1 MKGSNSNG
9 MKIGFF
15 DSGLGGLTILK
26 TTRALMPQYQ
36 YVFFGDTAHVPY
48 GGKSEDEIHELT
60 WKGIETLFDAGAVL
74 VIVACNS
81 ASAESLR
88 KIQDST
94 LKEKYPD
101 RRILG
106 VIIPTVEVLV
116 DSISNQV
123 LLIGTERTINS
134 KKYERELSKIK
145 NTITLY
151 TRATPTLVPKIEC
164 GDIDGAVADAQ
175 NVIDEVGGEVDTV
188 VLGCTHY
195 TMLKNQIRAL
205 YPQKQI
211 ISQDEIIPEK
221 LKNYLDRHP
230 EIESRLTHERGIEI
244 LLSAESPEY
253 DLIKKDFLIV

>member
-1 MKGSNSNG
+1 

-26 TTRALMPQYQ
+26 ATRNLLPQYD

-48 GGKSEDEIHELT
+48 GGKSEEEIHSLT
-60 WKGIETLFDAGAVL
+60 WHGIETLFEAGALL

-88 KIQDST
+88 KIQDT
-94 LKEKYPD
+94 VLKEQYPD
-101 RRILG
+101 RRVLG
-106 VIIPTVEVLV
+106 VIIPTVETLI
-116 DSISNQV
+116 DRKSNRV

-134 KKYERELSKIK
+134 KKYERELSKIE
-145 NTITLY
+145 NTITLM
-151 TRATPTLVPKIEC
+151 THATPSLVPKIEI
-164 GDIDGAVADAQ
+164 GDLVGACTDVKKVVDGVRGNIDT
-175 NVIDEVGGEVDTV
+175 I

-195 TMLKNQIRAL
+195 TMLKMQLREA
-205 YPQKQI
+205 YPEMEI

-221 LKNYLDRHP
+221 LKNYLARHP

-253 DLIKKDFLIV
+253 DLIKKDFLVV

>member
-1 MKGSNSNG
+1 

-26 TTRALMPQYQ
+26 ATRELIPQYQ

-48 GGKSEDEIHELT
+48 GGKSEAEIHELT

-106 VIIPTVEVLV
+106 VIIPTVEILV
-116 DSISNQV
+116 ERVSNRV

-134 KKYERELSKIK
+134 KKYERELSKIE
-145 NTITLY
+145 NTITLH
-151 TRATPTLVPKIEC
+151 TRATPTLVPKIEI
-164 GDIDGAVADAQ
+164 GDIDGAVAEAQ
-175 NVIDEVGGEVDTV
+175 KVIDEMSGEVDTI

-195 TMLKNQIRAL
+195 TMLKDKLRAI
-205 YPQKQI
+205 YKEKII

-221 LKNYLDRHP
+221 LKKYLDRHP